1 MGISLVMMVG
11 ILARVMVMV
20 MVKICSMGGRVGK
33 GEYGKNALKA
43 ERARLP
49 LN

>member
-1 MGISLVMMVG
+1 M
-11 ILARVMVMV
+11 ARVMVMV

>member
-1 MGISLVMMVG
+1 MAVGLSLVMMM
-11 ILARVMVMV
+11 ARVVVMMV
-20 MVKICSMGGRVGK
+20 MVKIFSMGRVGK
-33 GEYGKNALKA
+33 GEDGKNALKA